1 MDGVKKMVKNTG
13 SYKIVGE
20 EIGGKMEI
28 SSKINLRLIVLNI
41 YKINRMIRGND
52 DSAIE
57 SMAESADP
65 IIVL

>member
-28 SSKINLRLIVLNI
+28 SK
-41 YKINRMIRGND
+41 
-52 DSAIE
+52 
-57 SMAESADP
+57 
-65 IIVL
+65 